1 MNLRRLIL
9 LCAVT
14 APALAGLLRGAG
26 DAPRRPNIL
35 YILADD
41 MGWTA
46 PSCFGNK
53 DVATPHLDRLAA
65 QGMRFTQAY
74 AETQCSPTRAAFLS
88 GQFGARSGVFRVT
101 HEAQAPFTYLQE
113 PKANTALSAE
123 VATLA
128 RTLRAAG
135 YATGLSGKWHI
146 TPDYDAAPLRE
157 RDGGKYFDRYGFDYC
172 GAADQSVQVEDKAV
186 VAITD
191 EIIGFIERNQAR
203 PWFAYVA
210 HFSPHTRLLAP
221 KALIEK
227 HAARGYKRTTAPN
240 GRFLERPSAEYL
252 AMLEHLD
259 HHVGRLLARLDD
271 LGLANDTLVVF
282 TSDNG
287 GLQVVTSNA
296 PLRAGKGSP
305 YEGGLRV
312 PMMVRWPG
320 KIADV
325 LAEPW
330 RKPDPA
336 ALRNWQDMRFGMFIH
351 WGPGEHQR
359 GADQL
364 VARVRQRQIEVY
376 DNLYEKFDAPRFDPD
391 AWASIAKAAGM
402 KYVVLTTK
410 HHDGFCLWDTK
421 QTGYN
426 VMNAPLKRDV
436 VKELAECLPETGAGV
451 RHLLLGLRLA
461 QPRLFPA
468 CGVGGSERAREV
480 GHRGLPS
487 VPAGAGDGA
496 DPAIT
501 ARCRSCGSM
510 CRRNSMPPR
519 VGRTCASAARSS
531 RTSSSTTA
539 PVAPRARAL
548 ATSPRPE
555 RKIGAFNMD
564 RPWESCMTLCNSW
577 SWKPNDQMKPLA
589 ECIQSLVRDRRR
601 RRQPPV
607 QRGAHARRTD
617 RAASGRPPEARWV
630 RGWRSMARASTPRAA
645 ALSCRRST
653 SSPRARVAR
662 STCTSSAGRKR
673 CCVCPRCRPGLFPAA
688 C

>member
-14 APALAGLLRGAG
+14 APVLAGLLRAAG
-26 DAPRRPNIL
+26 ESPRRPNIL

-53 DVATPHLDRLAA
+53 DVATPNLDRLAA
-65 QGMRFTQAY
+65 QGMKFTQAY

-88 GQFGARSGVFRVT
+88 GQFGARTGVFRVT
-101 HEAQAPFTYLQE
+101 HEVQAPYTYLQE
-113 PKANTALSAE
+113 PKANTALQPE

-128 RTLRAAG
+128 QTLRAAG

-172 GAADQSVQVEDKAV
+172 GAADQNEPAGDKAV

-221 KALIEK
+221 KALIEN

-259 HHVGRLLARLDD
+259 NNIGRLLARLDD

-320 KIADV
+320 KIAAGTVCTVPIHAIDYYPTFAE
-325 LAEPW
+325 LAGA
-330 RKPDPA
+330 RVDPA
-336 ALRNWQDMRFGMFIH
+336 HHLDGTSLLALWRGQVRTLSRDTLAWHMPSYTVGYGRAPCSVIRRGEWKLVHYFGDYIDVSVSN
-351 WGPGEHQR
+351 PGDR
-359 GADQL
+359 PPGKL
-364 VARVRQRQIEVY
+364 VLGVRTELY
-376 DNLYEKFDAPRFDPD
+376 NLRDDLGEQNDLAAKLPGKTAELKLALE
-391 AWASIAKAAGM
+391 AWWRS
-402 KYVVLTTK
+402 
-410 HHDGFCLWDTK
+410 
-421 QTGYN
+421 
-426 VMNAPLKRDV
+426 
-436 VKELAECLPETGAGV
+436 TGAT
-451 RHLLLGLRLA
+451 
-461 QPRLFPA
+461 FPTRNPA
-468 CGVGGSERAREV
+468 YDAVGW
-480 GHRGLPS
+480 
-487 VPAGAGDGA
+487 
-496 DPAIT
+496 
-501 ARCRSCGSM
+501 
-510 CRRNSMPPR
+510 
-519 VGRTCASAARSS
+519 
-531 RTSSSTTA
+531 STM
-539 PVAPRARAL
+539 
-548 ATSPRPE
+548 PRPAAVE
-555 RKIGAFNMD
+555 KKA
-564 RPWESCMTLCNSW
+564 
-577 SWKPNDQMKPLA
+577 ND
-589 ECIQSLVRDRRR
+589 
-601 RRQPPV
+601 
-607 QRGAHARRTD
+607 
-617 RAASGRPPEARWV
+617 
-630 RGWRSMARASTPRAA
+630 
-645 ALSCRRST
+645 
-653 SSPRARVAR
+653 
-662 STCTSSAGRKR
+662 
-673 CCVCPRCRPGLFPAA
+673 
-688 C
+688 